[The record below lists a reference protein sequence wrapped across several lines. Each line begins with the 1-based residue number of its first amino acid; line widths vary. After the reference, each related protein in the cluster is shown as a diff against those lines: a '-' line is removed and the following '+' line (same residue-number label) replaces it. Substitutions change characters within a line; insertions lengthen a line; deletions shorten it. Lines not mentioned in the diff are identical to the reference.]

1 MLRQLPRRTNWRVRA
16 GILMGPHLLAC
27 ALLLMPAQALA
38 GARETLAALAPSGLV
53 LVIDEMGN
61 ELVAQ
66 NRLVA
71 GMSELVTAAG

>member
-1 MLRQLPRRTNWRVRA
+1 
-16 GILMGPHLLAC
+16 MGPHLLAC
-27 ALLLMPAQALA
+27 DLLLMPGQALA